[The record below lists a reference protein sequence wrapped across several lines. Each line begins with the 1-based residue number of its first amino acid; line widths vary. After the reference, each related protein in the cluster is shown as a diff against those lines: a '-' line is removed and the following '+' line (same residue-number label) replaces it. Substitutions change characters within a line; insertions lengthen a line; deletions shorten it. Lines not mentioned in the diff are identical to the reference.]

1 MLLDYRSFKRI
12 GISMEEITREG
23 LLASAEHES
32 TYFIDFN
39 TKCASYKEN
48 AVYCLVENYDLC
60 FYPHRVSDT
69 LGCKAIGIPCEG
81 KKNVIALYSLIKSKA
96 EYDKYTLRCFVDADF
111 DDNSALDEHV
121 YVTTCY
127 SIENLYLDDY
137 VVSDI
142 LENEYKIRP
151 TSTDGKHAKCMS
163 LYRKELSDFHQA
175 VLMYNAWYRGVKSR
189 GLTREMKVCL
199 GESVPEAMI
208 NLTIGAIT
216 KLYDKA
222 AIEAKF
228 PLAPK
233 LSDDELEEYMNE
245 LSGNIKMLRGKFEI
259 QFLHKFF
266 EYLNIDASSHRR
278 EYTVLTHGVNMD
290 RPRMISTLDHYVTT
304 PPDMRYYILNGVR
317 QVA

>member
-1 MLLDYRSFKRI
+1 MDGLTP
-12 GISMEEITREG
+12 EE
-23 LLASAEHES
+23 LLAYAEDES
-32 TYFIDFN
+32 FYFLDFN
-39 TKCASYKEN
+39 RKCTDNGAE
-48 AVYCLVENYDLC
+48 AIYCLVENYDLC
-60 FYPHRVSDT
+60 FYPHRVADT

-81 KKNVIALYSLIKSKA
+81 KKNVIALYSLIKSKE
-96 EYDKYTLRCFVDADF
+96 EYDKYKLRCFVDADF
-111 DDNSALDEHV
+111 DDNGALDEHI

-137 VVSDI
+137 VVADI

-151 TSTDGKHAKCMS
+151 TSTDGKHLKCMS
-163 LYRKELSDFHQA
+163 LFRKELSDFHEA
-175 VLMYNAWYRGVKSR
+175 VLLYNAWYRGVKSK

-199 GESVPEAMI
+199 GESVPETMI
-208 NLTIGAIT
+208 NLSIGAIT

-222 AIEAKF
+222 AIETKF

-233 LSDDELEEYMNE
+233 LSDDELDEQ
-245 LSGNIKMLRGKFEI
+245 LDVLRGNIKLLRGKFEM

-290 RPRMISTLDHYVTT
+290 RPRMISSLDHYVST

-317 QVA
+317 QIA